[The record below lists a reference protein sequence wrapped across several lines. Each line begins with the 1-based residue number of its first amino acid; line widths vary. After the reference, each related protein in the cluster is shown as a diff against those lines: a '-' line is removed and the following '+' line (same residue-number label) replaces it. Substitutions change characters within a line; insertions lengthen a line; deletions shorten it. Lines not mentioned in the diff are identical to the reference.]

1 MADKFKTNKNKIR
14 EALLGGF
21 ANSKILEIHGKRML
35 TNDYKPGFKTKLHAK
50 DMRIVKKITK
60 RKNINLAGTN
70 ITEVFALVSVTASLT
85 VLKTGK
91 LKCSWPPFPGVTP
104 PTILVPYAMHCSAC
118 IVACEPV
125 KP

>member
-1 MADKFKTNKNKIR
+1 MSRTGTPSVIQIISSIPFSAASIIASF
-14 EALLGGF
+14 E
-21 ANSKILEIHGKRML
+21 
-35 TNDYKPGFKTKLHAK
+35 
-50 DMRIVKKITK
+50 
-60 RKNINLAGTN
+60 NLAGTF